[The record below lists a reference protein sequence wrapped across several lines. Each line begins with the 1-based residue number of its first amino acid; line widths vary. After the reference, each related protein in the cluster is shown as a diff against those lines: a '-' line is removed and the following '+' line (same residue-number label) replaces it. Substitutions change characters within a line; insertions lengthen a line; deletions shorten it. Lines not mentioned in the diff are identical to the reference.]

1 MNWQKVLSRLSIPG
15 VILLVLGAVTASQ
28 AERLFENGRLCMA
41 VRAAGLMAALLGAAV
56 LLDVFP
62 GL

>member
-1 MNWQKVLSRLSIPG
+1 MNWQKVLSKLSIPG
-15 VILLVLGAVTASQ
+15 IALLALGAVAATQ
-28 AERLFENGRLCMA
+28 ANRLIQNERLCMV
-41 VRAAGLMAALLGAAV
+41 VRIAGLIAALLGAAI

>member
-1 MNWQKVLSRLSIPG
+1 MNWQKVLSKLSIPG
-15 VILLVLGAVTASQ
+15 IMLLVLGAVAAIQASRFCKN
-28 AERLFENGRLCMA
+28 ERLCMV
-41 VRAAGLMAALLGAAV
+41 VRIAGLILALLGAAI

>member
-1 MNWQKVLSRLSIPG
+1 MNWQKALSKLSIPG
-15 VILLVLGAVTASQ
+15 IALLALGAVAATQ
-28 AERLFENGRLCMA
+28 ANRFCKNERLCMV
-41 VRAAGLMAALLGAAV
+41 VRIAGLILALLGAAI

>member
-1 MNWQKVLSRLSIPG
+1 MNWQKVLSKLSIPG
-15 VILLVLGAVTASQ
+15 LILLALGAVAATQ
-28 AERLFENGRLCMA
+28 ANRLCKNERLCMA
-41 VRAAGLMAALLGAAV
+41 VRIAGLIAALLGAAI

>member
-15 VILLVLGAVTASQ
+15 MALLALGAVAATQ
-28 AERLFENGRLCMA
+28 AGRLIRNERLCMA
-41 VRAAGLMAALLGAAV
+41 VRLAGLMAALLGAAI

>member
-1 MNWQKVLSRLSIPG
+1 MNWQKMMDKLSIPG
-15 VILLVLGAVTASQ
+15 VILLALGAVAATQ
-28 AERLFENGRLCMA
+28 AGRLIHNERLCMA